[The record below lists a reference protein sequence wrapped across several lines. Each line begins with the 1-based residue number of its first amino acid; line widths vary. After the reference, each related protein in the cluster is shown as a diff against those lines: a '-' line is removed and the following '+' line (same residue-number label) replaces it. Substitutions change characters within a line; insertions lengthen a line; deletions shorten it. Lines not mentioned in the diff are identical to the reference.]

1 MAEKTCNLEQENP
14 QDDSKQAKKLL
25 EQERRR
31 QTPTALE
38 TRGEHRDTAAER
50 SGNTVQRN
58 LRRGLTCRTQMLGRV
73 PWYAFRDKTFAQ
85 CSPPASHSAATLTS
99 ILPRGMLTPAAA
111 LVKRNAIRARQS
123 LLWTST

>member
-1 MAEKTCNLEQENP
+1 MAEKTCDLEQENP

-50 SGNTVQRN
+50 IGKHSATQFAARTHVQDPDARPRP
-58 LRRGLTCRTQMLGRV
+58 LVRV
-73 PWYAFRDKTFAQ
+73 P
-85 CSPPASHSAATLTS
+85 
-99 ILPRGMLTPAAA
+99 
-111 LVKRNAIRARQS
+111 
-123 LLWTST
+123 